1 MYNVIMIMLTMSYD
15 MIYLMIKISD
25 LTPRDVDI
33 LSILRKENIEYQ
45 NEGYIIITF
54 LDLKTNISIFYTF

>member
-1 MYNVIMIMLTMSYD
+1 

-45 NEGYIIITF
+45 NEGYKYEGYHIYI
-54 LDLKTNISIFYTF
+54 KNV

>member
-1 MYNVIMIMLTMSYD
+1 
-15 MIYLMIKISD
+15 MIKISD

-45 NEGYIIITF
+45 NEGVYKIITF
-54 LDLKTNISIFYTF
+54 

>member
-1 MYNVIMIMLTMSYD
+1 MYNDMLTMSYD

-33 LSILRKENIEYQ
+33 LSILRKENIEYTKMK
-45 NEGYIIITF
+45 GYIK
-54 LDLKTNISIFYTF
+54 L

>member
-1 MYNVIMIMLTMSYD
+1 MLTMCR

-45 NEGYIIITF
+45 NEGYIINITF
-54 LDLKTNISIFYTF
+54 LDFKTNINFYTF

>member
-1 MYNVIMIMLTMSYD
+1 
-15 MIYLMIKISD
+15 MIKISD

-45 NEGYIIITF
+45 NEKGYAYIK
-54 LDLKTNISIFYTF
+54 L

>member
-1 MYNVIMIMLTMSYD
+1 

-45 NEGYIIITF
+45 NEGYIINITF
-54 LDLKTNISIFYTF
+54 LDFKTNINFYTF